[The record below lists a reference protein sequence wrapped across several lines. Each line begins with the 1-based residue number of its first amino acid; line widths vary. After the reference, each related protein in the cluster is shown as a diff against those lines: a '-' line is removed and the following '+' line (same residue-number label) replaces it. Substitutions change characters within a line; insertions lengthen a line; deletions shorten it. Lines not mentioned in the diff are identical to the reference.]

1 MLLYIIQL
9 DSSEILHERVI
20 LLTLIV
26 TLFCFVGLAK
36 IRINLET
43 NKKKKEN
50 LQDSYSDI
58 YFCNF
63 SARWRSV
70 SFVS

>member
-9 DSSEILHERVI
+9 DPSEILHERVI

-26 TLFCFVGLAK
+26 TLSCLVAK

-50 LQDSYSDI
+50 LQDSYNLSI
-58 YFCNF
+58 
-63 SARWRSV
+63 
-70 SFVS
+70 

>member
-9 DSSEILHERVI
+9 DPSEILHERVK

-26 TLFCFVGLAK
+26 TLSCLVAK

>member
-9 DSSEILHERVI
+9 DPSEILHERVI

-26 TLFCFVGLAK
+26 TLSCLVAK